1 MFTDYWFVKFFFS
14 LLYFKVCT
22 TSDLNR
28 SYLVCVLC
36 LSRYSNWRFHLWI
49 ENKCSLYFEIQKHT
63 ASILKMNGILS
74 VWNGL
79 VKEKQGIG
87 TQPWPLNASWLL
99 AHQQNDVSHHLRAV
113 QSREKWLTVCW
124 MSVPYT
130 NIYKKISVNVPALPV
145 APH

>member
-1 MFTDYWFVKFFFS
+1 MFILCLCTLGVSVVYRLLVCEFFFS

-63 ASILKMNGILS
+63 ASILKMNGN
-74 VWNGL
+74 VCVKWTGQGETRNWNTTMAF
-79 VKEKQGIG
+79 KC
-87 TQPWPLNASWLL
+87 LL
-99 AHQQNDVSHHLRAV
+99 TISTSAEWCVPSFKSCSK
-113 QSREKWLTVCW
+113 SREMANCVLDVC
-124 MSVPYT
+124 SL
-130 NIYKKISVNVPALPV
+130 YKYL
-145 APH
+145 